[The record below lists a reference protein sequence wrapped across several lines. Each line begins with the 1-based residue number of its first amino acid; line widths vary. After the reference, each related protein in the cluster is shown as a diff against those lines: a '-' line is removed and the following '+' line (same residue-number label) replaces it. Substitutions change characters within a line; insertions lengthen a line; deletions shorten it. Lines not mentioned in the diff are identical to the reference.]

1 MPTIGEL
8 LNHPAIS
15 VFLGTIP
22 LLMTI
27 WWGLMSNNQA
37 LKAMTDNLKLLND
50 RVARVETKVDDL
62 NKKVYEIDVR
72 LARVET
78 RLDSPRLVAGD

>member
-1 MPTIGEL
+1 MPTLAEV

-15 VFLGTIP
+15 VFLGTVP

-37 LKAMTDNLKLLND
+37 LKAITENLKVLND
-50 RVARVETKVDDL
+50 RVARVDTKVDDL
-62 NKKVYEIDVR
+62 GKKVNEIDVR

-78 RLDSPRLVAGD
+78 RLELPRLVTGD